1 MKKFV
6 WLFALVLC
14 LIYSACGVNGD
25 SSASNDT
32 DLQIITR
39 EGHPTYYGSVEESH
53 AVWGDVKKGKIIF
66 GDSYDTYTDQ
76 VILSMEAYRDS
87 DLIRDIYINFENFEM
102 PAELT
107 VEEVLPIIATYMPYD
122 IMEEYYQYSR
132 SEKIVSD
139 DHNDG
144 KEDYYVITYSLTEE
158 AKDKYYTKEE
168 EHPYSGSMDV
178 IIKAG
183 SSGIV
188 QEVFIQ
194 FGTPRWM
201 SSLKMNGCHIEEWNC
216 DLLSYKPENKE
227 A

>member
-6 WLFALVLC
+6 LLFALVLC
-14 LIYSACGVNGD
+14 LICSACGANGD

-53 AVWGDVKKGKIIF
+53 AVWRDVKKGKIIF

-87 DLIRDIYINFENFEM
+87 DLIRDIYINFENFET

-107 VEEVLPIIATYMPYD
+107 VEDVLPIVATYMPYD
-122 IMEEYYQYSR
+122 IMEEYYQYSS

-144 KEDYYVITYSLTEE
+144 KEDYYVITYYLTEE
-158 AKDKYYTKEE
+158 AKDKYYAN

-178 IIKAG
+178 IIKTD

-201 SSLKMNGCHIEEWNC
+201 SSLKVNSRHREEWSC
-216 DLLSYKPENKE
+216 DLFNYKPENKE
-227 A
+227 V